1 VHEPVS
7 LNQERV
13 PGFIQEALST
23 GKVRLIGAG
32 GIGGEIGEALVRK
45 GVGEL
50 VILDH
55 DVVESN
61 NLNRQFFY
69 AADLNKYKAVRLA
82 KNLSK
87 HGFFKTVITGYA
99 LRFEEAVEQG
109 IDLTGSVAIVGVDNT
124 QGRIAAAAYYQRHN
138 MPVIFTA
145 VDEAANHGYVFVQE
159 PGKACFAC
167 LFPNSVDDKTF
178 PCPGTPAVK
187 DILKVVGG
195 IVIYALDSLLM
206 KRPRSWNF
214 KSVYLDGSIP
224 GSDWQVERRDDCKL
238 CQSGLLVT
246 A

>member
-1 VHEPVS
+1 
-7 LNQERV
+7 V
-13 PGFIQEALST
+13 PGFIHEALVT
-23 GKVRLIGAG
+23 AKVILIGAG
-32 GIGGEIGEALVRK
+32 GVGTEVGEGLVRK

-55 DVVESN
+55 DVVEPS
-61 NLNRQFFY
+61 NLNRQLFY
-69 AADLNKYKAVRLA
+69 AADLKKNKAFCLA
-82 KNLSK
+82 KNLSRE
-87 HGFFKTVITGYA
+87 GFFDTRITGYGMK
-99 LRFEEAVEQG
+99 FEDAVEQG

-124 QGRIAAAAYYQRHN
+124 QGRIATSAYYQRHH

-195 IVIYALDSLLM
+195 IVLYAVDTVLM
-206 KRPRSWNF
+206 ERRRRWDF

-224 GSDWQVERRDDCKL
+224 GSDWQVERCDDCKL
-238 CQSGLLVT
+238 CQNGQLVNV
-246 A
+246 